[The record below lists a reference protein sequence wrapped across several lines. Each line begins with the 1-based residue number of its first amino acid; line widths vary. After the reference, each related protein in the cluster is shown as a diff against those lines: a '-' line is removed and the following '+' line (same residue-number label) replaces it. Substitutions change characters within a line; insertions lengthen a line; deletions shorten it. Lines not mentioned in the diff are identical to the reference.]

1 LSHVGAHTSFGR
13 AGGLALGAHTQAHA
27 YTHTHTHTIQKLS
40 SGSIRCL
47 VTHTIPLSHVGVTY
61 TNFGRVG
68 GLTLGAHAQA
78 HTHTHTGDTNLS
90 SGSIRCLDTQ
100 IIPSSHV
107 GVAQPSLGRAGGL
120 PLGAHTHAHTSTHTH
135 VRTIQNTA
143 QEAYGCLDTHIIP
156 LSRVWSR
163 SQALIGRTRGRE
175 LAFQHVGVAQAC
187 WGAARRLHTELEYV
201 RVAHRLAL
209 VGGELDLTFE
219 CKPTVYRMR
228 HFKLGRG

>member
-90 SGSIRCLDTQ
+90 SGSITHHTFESRME
-100 IIPSSHV
+100 
-107 GVAQPSLGRAGGL
+107 SL
-120 PLGAHTHAHTSTHTH
+120 T
-135 VRTIQNTA
+135 
-143 QEAYGCLDTHIIP
+143 
-156 LSRVWSR
+156 
-163 SQALIGRTRGRE
+163 QALIGRTRGRE
-175 LAFQHVGVAQAC
+175 LAF
-187 WGAARRLHTELEYV
+187 
-201 RVAHRLAL
+201 
-209 VGGELDLTFE
+209 
-219 CKPTVYRMR
+219 
-228 HFKLGRG
+228 